1 MSQRTKART
10 SILSSVAL
18 FLGLSL
24 FLASCSTTKIS
35 SDYDPAVDFA
45 TLKSYAWMERPNP
58 NEAPSI
64 ADNTLL
70 RNRIERSVDAVLSA
84 KGLSKVPRAEADF
97 LISQHIG
104 IQQKLQVDTT
114 QYGYGYGFGY
124 GAWGG
129 PIGGYNSQTTVSQ
142 YDEGTLMLDFVNP
155 ESNNLIWRGTGQSRV
170 RKTSNPQEREKLI
183 RAVVDKILTQ
193 FPPAKK

>member
-1 MSQRTKART
+1 MSQRIETRNP
-10 SILSSVAL
+10 ILSLAGL
-18 FLGLSL
+18 LLGLSL
-24 FLASCSTTKIS
+24 LLASCSTLKVNN
-35 SDYDPAVDFA
+35 DYDPSVDF
-45 TLKSYAWMERPNP
+45 TKLKTYAWMEKANP
-58 NEAPSI
+58 NEAATI
-64 ADNTLL
+64 GDNTLI
-70 RNRIERSVDAVLSA
+70 RNRIERSVNAVLDA
-84 KGLSKVPRAEADF
+84 KGLNMVPRDEADF

-129 PIGGYNSQTTVSQ
+129 PIGGYPTQTTVSQ

-155 ESNNLIWRGTGQSRV
+155 EDNNLIWRGTGQSRV
-170 RKTSNPQEREKLI
+170 RKTSNPGEREKLI
-183 RAVVDKILTQ
+183 RAVVEKILTQ